1 MSTLDTVE
9 WEACLLE
16 PVVDPAATRAL
27 RRELGFV
34 PHGITFFLDS
44 PWMRRVPLLL
54 RSFFMPLVHVR
65 PAFAEMIALVVSQDN
80 ACRYCYAATR
90 SLLRILGYPEDRI
103 RRLEEGLLTTDFDA
117 RERLALDF
125 ARRVSRASPLAAA
138 ADARPLLE
146 AGWSE
151 GAVREITFV
160 TGVNIFYNRLSTLAA
175 LPPEPVE
182 RMAASWQARLFRP
195 LVVWMLKRRR
205 ASALSATG
213 SSAHAAAPFGTIV
226 EALDDLPVCPPLREL
241 VDAAWS
247 SDALARRTKALVF
260 AVVARGL
267 VCPAAEAEATRL
279 AVAEGLSTAA
289 VAETL
294 ANLASPALDPVERA
308 IVPFARETIRYEPAQ
323 IQRRARALR
332 AQLSRG
338 QFVEL
343 LGIAALANTL
353 CRLDVARDLRA
364 GRSLGG

>member
-1 MSTLDTVE
+1 VGALDTVE

-34 PHGITFFLDS
+34 PHGVTFFLDS
-44 PWMRRVPLLL
+44 PWMRRLPLLL
-54 RSFFMPLVHVR
+54 RSVFMPLVHVR

-90 SLLRILGYPEDRI
+90 SFLRILGYPEDRI
-103 RRLEEGLLTTDFDA
+103 RRLEEGLLTIDFDA

-125 ARRVSRASPLAAA
+125 ARRVSRASPLATA
-138 ADARPLLE
+138 ADAGPLLE

-151 GAVREITFV
+151 AAVREIAFV
-160 TGVNIFYNRLSTLAA
+160 TGVNIFYNRLATLAA

-182 RMAASWQARLFRP
+182 RMASSWQARLLRP
-195 LVVWMLKRRR
+195 LVVRMLKRRAAAR
-205 ASALSATG
+205 SSPG
-213 SSAHAAAPFGTIV
+213 SSSRGSGPFAAIV
-226 EALDDLPVCPPLREL
+226 DAFDLPVCAPLREL
-241 VDAAWS
+241 VDAAWAS
-247 SDALARRTKALVF
+247 EALARRAKALVF

-267 VCPAAEAEATRL
+267 VSSAAEAEAIRL
-279 AVAEGLSTAA
+279 AVAEGLPAGA

-294 ANLASPALDPVERA
+294 ANLASPALDPLERA
-308 IVPFARETIRYEPAQ
+308 LVPFARETIRYEPAQ

-332 AQLSRG
+332 AELSRG

-343 LGIAALANTL
+343 VGIAALANML

-364 GRSLGG
+364 GRPRPG

>member
-1 MSTLDTVE
+1 MGALDTVE

-44 PWMRRVPLLL
+44 PWVRRTPVLL

-65 PAFAEMIALVVSQDN
+65 PALADMIALVVSQDN
-80 ACRYCYAATR
+80 ACRYCYAETR

-103 RRLEEGLLTTDFDA
+103 RRLEEGLLTIDFDA

-146 AGWSE
+146 AGWGE
-151 GAVREITFV
+151 GAVREIAFL
-160 TGVNIFYNRLSTLAA
+160 TGVNVFYNRLSTLAA
-175 LPPEPVE
+175 LPPEPAE
-182 RMAASWQARLFRP
+182 RMAAGWQTRLFRP
-195 LVVWMLKRRR
+195 LVVWMLKRRLTSAPAGAWSTPR
-205 ASALSATG
+205 AT
-213 SSAHAAAPFGTIV
+213 APFGTIV
-226 EALDDLPVCPPLREL
+226 EALADLPVCPPLREL

-247 SDALARRTKALVF
+247 SDGLARRTKALVF

-279 AVAEGLSTAA
+279 AVTEGLAA
-289 VAETL
+289 GDVAETL
-294 ANLASPALDPVERA
+294 ANLASPALDPFERA
-308 IVPFARETIRYEPAQ
+308 IVPFARETIRYQPSQ

-343 LGIAALANTL
+343 LGIASLANAL

>member
-1 MSTLDTVE
+1 MGALDTVE

-34 PHGITFFLDS
+34 PHGTTFFLDS
-44 PWMRRVPLLL
+44 PWIRRAPLLL

-65 PAFAEMIALVVSQDN
+65 PAVQEMIALVVSQDN

-90 SLLRILGYPEDRI
+90 SLLRILGYPEARI
-103 RRLEEGLLTTDFDA
+103 RRLDEGLPSTDLDP

-125 ARRVSRASPLAAA
+125 ARRVSRASPLASA

-146 AGWSE
+146 AGWDE
-151 GAVREITFV
+151 AGVREIAFV
-160 TGVNIFYNRLSTLAA
+160 TVVNIFYNRLSTLAA
-175 LPPEPVE
+175 LPPEAVE
-182 RMAASWQARLFRP
+182 RLATTWRVRLLRP
-195 LVVWMLKRRR
+195 FVVWMLKRRR
-205 ASALSATG
+205 VPAMSMAPPPG
-213 SSAHAAAPFGTIV
+213 QAAGPFAELV
-226 EALDDLPVCPPLREL
+226 DALDDLPVGAPLREL
-241 VDAAWS
+241 VDAAWRS
-247 SDALARRTKALVF
+247 EGLARRTKALVF

-279 AVAEGLSTAA
+279 AAAEGFPAREVAE
-289 VAETL
+289 VL
-294 ANLASPALDPVERA
+294 ANLASPALDPLERA

-323 IQRRARALR
+323 VQRRARALR
-332 AQLSRG
+332 AQLTRA

-343 LGIAALANTL
+343 VGIAALANTL

-364 GRSLGG
+364 GRAPRG